1 MNEKISITISSSVSF
16 AEAGKE
22 PVSFYEINIMS
33 GEFSQGFIEIENLEQ
48 MELLRDA
55 INEYLH
61 INKR

>member
-16 AEAGKE
+16 DEAGKE
-22 PVSFYEINIMS
+22 PVSFYGINIMS
-33 GEFSQGFIEIENLEQ
+33 GEISQGFIEIENLEQ